1 MSNDFKDIEEVLD
14 ILPEEDS
21 EKKDLTEVEESSII
35 EVQDEKDEFSE
46 EMQESRR
53 KDYKF
58 ARKNLKNAMDIGN
71 EALEDLIEIA
81 KSSQQPRA
89 YEVIATLVKNVSD
102 ASDKLMD
109 VNKKLHEIEIIA
121 EPEKNLKNMD
131 KLQLNQQNNTYYV
144 GSTADLQELI
154 NNTMSDKEL
163 IEIDKDDEEE

>member
-1 MSNDFKDIEEVLD
+1 MSKDFKDIEDSLDVL
-14 ILPEEDS
+14 PEDS
-21 EKKDLTEVEESSII
+21 EITDLTEVQDNVII
-35 EVQDEKDEFSE
+35 EVQDDEFSE
-46 EMQESRR
+46 EMQDSRR
-53 KDYKF
+53 KDYKY
-58 ARKNLKNAMDIGN
+58 ARKNLKNAVKIGN
-71 EALEDLIEIA
+71 EALEDLLEIA

-131 KLQLNQQNNTYYV
+131 KLELNQQNNTYYV

-154 NNTMSDKEL
+154 NNTMSDNTL
-163 IEIDKDDEEE
+163 IEVDKDDEDE

>member
-1 MSNDFKDIEEVLD
+1 MSKDFKEIEEVLD
-14 ILPEEDS
+14 ILPEDS
-21 EKKDLTEVEESSII
+21 EVKDLTEVEEIDII
-35 EVQDEKDEFSE
+35 EVQDEFSE
-46 EMQESRR
+46 EMQDSRR

-131 KLQLNQQNNTYYV
+131 KLELNQQNNTYYV

-154 NNTMSDKEL
+154 NNTMSDKTL
-163 IEIDKDDEEE
+163 IEVDKDGEDE

>member
-1 MSNDFKDIEEVLD
+1 MSKDFKDIEKVLD
-14 ILPEEDS
+14 ILPEDS
-21 EKKDLTEVEESSII
+21 EIKDLTEVEDGSII
-35 EVQDEKDEFSE
+35 EIQDEKDEFSE
-46 EMQESRR
+46 EMQDSRR

-58 ARKNLKNAMDIGN
+58 ARKNLKNAMEIGN

-131 KLQLNQQNNTYYV
+131 KLELNQQNNTYYV

-163 IEIDKDDEEE
+163 IEIDKDDDEEE

>member
-14 ILPEEDS
+14 ILPEDS
-21 EKKDLTEVEESSII
+21 EIKDLTEVQESDIV
-35 EVQDEKDEFSE
+35 EVQDEFSE
-46 EMQESRR
+46 EMQDSRR

-58 ARKNLKNAMDIGN
+58 ARKNLKNAMEIGS

-81 KSSQQPRA
+81 KNSQQPRA

-121 EPEKNLKNMD
+121 EPEKNLKNM
-131 KLQLNQQNNTYYV
+131 
-144 GSTADLQELI
+144 ELF
-154 NNTMSDKEL
+154 S
-163 IEIDKDDEEE
+163 

>member
-1 MSNDFKDIEEVLD
+1 MSKDFKDIEEVLD
-14 ILPEEDS
+14 ILPEES
-21 EKKDLTEVEESSII
+21 EIKDLTEVEENSII

-131 KLQLNQQNNTYYV
+131 KLELNQQNNTYYV

-163 IEIDKDDEEE
+163 IEIDKDDEDE

>member
-1 MSNDFKDIEEVLD
+1 MSKDFKDIEECLD
-14 ILPEEDS
+14 ILPEDS
-21 EKKDLTEVEESSII
+21 EIKELTEVEGRDII
-35 EVQDEKDEFSE
+35 EVQDEFSE
-46 EMQESRR
+46 EMQDSRR

-58 ARKNLKNAMDIGN
+58 ARKNLKNAMEIGN

-131 KLQLNQQNNTYYV
+131 KLELNQQNNTYYV

-154 NNTMSDKEL
+154 NNTMSDKTL
-163 IEIDKDDEEE
+163 IEVNKDDEDE

>member
-1 MSNDFKDIEEVLD
+1 MSKDFKDIEDSLDVL
-14 ILPEEDS
+14 PEDS
-21 EKKDLTEVEESSII
+21 ETTDLTEVQDNVII
-35 EVQDEKDEFSE
+35 EVQDDEFSE
-46 EMQESRR
+46 EMQDSRR
-53 KDYKF
+53 KDYKY
-58 ARKNLKNAMDIGN
+58 ARKNLKNAVKIGN
-71 EALEDLIEIA
+71 EALEDLLEIA

-131 KLQLNQQNNTYYV
+131 KLELNQQNNTYYV

-154 NNTMSDKEL
+154 NNTMSEDNNV
-163 IEIDKDDEEE
+163 IEIDKNDEEE

>member
-1 MSNDFKDIEEVLD
+1 MSKDFKDIEEVLD
-14 ILPEEDS
+14 ILPEEAS
-21 EKKDLTEVEESSII
+21 EITDLTEVQDNVII
-35 EVQDEKDEFSE
+35 EVQDEKDEFSD
-46 EMQESRR
+46 EMQDSRR

-58 ARKNLKNAMDIGN
+58 ARKNLKNAMEIGN

-131 KLQLNQQNNTYYV
+131 KLELNQQNNTYYV

-163 IEIDKDDEEE
+163 IEIDKDEDE

>member
-14 ILPEEDS
+14 ILPEDS
-21 EKKDLTEVEESSII
+21 EIKDLTEIQDGSII
-35 EVQDEKDEFSE
+35 EIQDEKDEFSK
-46 EMQESRR
+46 EMQDSRR

-58 ARKNLKNAMDIGN
+58 ARKNLKNAMEIGN

-81 KSSQQPRA
+81 KNSQQPRA

-121 EPEKNLKNMD
+121 EPEKNLKNME
-131 KLQLNQQNNTYYV
+131 KLELNQQNNTYYV

-154 NNTMSDKEL
+154 NNTMADKTL
-163 IEIDKDDEEE
+163 IEVDKNDEEE

>member
-1 MSNDFKDIEEVLD
+1 MSKDFKDIEEVLD
-14 ILPEEDS
+14 ILPEDS
-21 EKKDLTEVEESSII
+21 EIKDLTEVEDGSII
-35 EVQDEKDEFSE
+35 EIQDEKDEFSE
-46 EMQESRR
+46 EMQDSRR

-58 ARKNLKNAMDIGN
+58 ARKNLKNAMEIGN

-131 KLQLNQQNNTYYV
+131 KLELNQQNNTYYV

-154 NNTMSDKEL
+154 NNTMSDKTL
-163 IEIDKDDEEE
+163 IEVDKDDEDE

>member
-14 ILPEEDS
+14 ILPEDS
-21 EKKDLTEVEESSII
+21 EIKDLTEIQDGSII
-35 EVQDEKDEFSE
+35 EIQDEKDEFSE
-46 EMQESRR
+46 EMQDSRR

-58 ARKNLKNAMDIGN
+58 ARKNLKNAMEIGN

-81 KSSQQPRA
+81 KNSQQPRA

-131 KLQLNQQNNTYYV
+131 KLELNQQNNTYYV

-154 NNTMSDKEL
+154 NNTMADKTL
-163 IEIDKDDEEE
+163 IEVDKNDEEE

>member
-14 ILPEEDS
+14 ILPEDS
-21 EKKDLTEVEESSII
+21 EIKDLTEVEDGSII

-46 EMQESRR
+46 EMQDSRR

-131 KLQLNQQNNTYYV
+131 KLELNQQNNTYYV

-163 IEIDKDDEEE
+163 IEIDKDDEGE

>member
-1 MSNDFKDIEEVLD
+1 MSKDFKDIEDSLD
-14 ILPEEDS
+14 ILPEDS
-21 EKKDLTEVEESSII
+21 EITDLTEVQDNVII
-35 EVQDEKDEFSE
+35 EVQDDEFSE
-46 EMQESRR
+46 EMQDSRR
-53 KDYKF
+53 KDYKY
-58 ARKNLKNAMDIGN
+58 ARKNLKNAVKIGN
-71 EALEDLIEIA
+71 EALEDLLEIA

-131 KLQLNQQNNTYYV
+131 KLELNQQNNTYYV

-154 NNTMSDKEL
+154 NNTMSEDNSV
-163 IEIDKDDEEE
+163 IEIDKNDEDE

>member
-1 MSNDFKDIEEVLD
+1 MSKDFKEIEEVLD
-14 ILPEEDS
+14 ILPEDS

-131 KLQLNQQNNTYYV
+131 KLELNQQNNTYYV

-163 IEIDKDDEEE
+163 IEIDKDDDEDE

>member
-1 MSNDFKDIEEVLD
+1 MSKDFKEIEEVLD
-14 ILPEEDS
+14 ILPEDS
-21 EKKDLTEVEESSII
+21 EVKDLTEVEESDII
-35 EVQDEKDEFSE
+35 EVQDEFSE
-46 EMQESRR
+46 EMQDSRR

-131 KLQLNQQNNTYYV
+131 KLELNQQNNTYYV

-154 NNTMSDKEL
+154 NNTMSDNTL
-163 IEIDKDDEEE
+163 IEVDKDDEEE

>member
-1 MSNDFKDIEEVLD
+1 MSKDFKDIEDSLD
-14 ILPEEDS
+14 VLPEDS
-21 EKKDLTEVEESSII
+21 DIKDLTEVQDSVII
-35 EVQDEKDEFSE
+35 EVQDDEFSE
-46 EMQESRR
+46 EMQDSRR
-53 KDYKF
+53 KDYKY
-58 ARKNLKNAMDIGN
+58 ARKNLKNAVKIGN

-131 KLQLNQQNNTYYV
+131 KLELNQQNNTYYV

-163 IEIDKDDEEE
+163 IEIDKDDDEGE

>member
-1 MSNDFKDIEEVLD
+1 MSKDFKDIEEVLD
-14 ILPEEDS
+14 VLPEDS
-21 EKKDLTEVEESSII
+21 EIKDLTEVEEGSII

-81 KSSQQPRA
+81 KNSQQPRA

-131 KLQLNQQNNTYYV
+131 KLELNQQNNTYYV

-163 IEIDKDDEEE
+163 IEIDKDDDEEE

>member
-1 MSNDFKDIEEVLD
+1 MSKDFKEIEEVLD
-14 ILPEEDS
+14 ILPEDS
-21 EKKDLTEVEESSII
+21 EVKDLTEVEESDII
-35 EVQDEKDEFSE
+35 EVQDEFSE
-46 EMQESRR
+46 EMQDSRR

-58 ARKNLKNAMDIGN
+58 ARKNLKNAMEIGN

-131 KLQLNQQNNTYYV
+131 KLELNQQNNTYYV

-154 NNTMSDKEL
+154 NNTISDKTL
-163 IEIDKDDEEE
+163 IEVDKVDEEE

>member
-1 MSNDFKDIEEVLD
+1 MSKDFKDIEEVLD
-14 ILPEEDS
+14 ILPEDS
-21 EKKDLTEVEESSII
+21 EIKDLTEVEDDSII
-35 EVQDEKDEFSE
+35 EIQDEKDEFSE
-46 EMQESRR
+46 EMQDSRR

-58 ARKNLKNAMDIGN
+58 ARKNLKNAMEIGN

-131 KLQLNQQNNTYYV
+131 KLELNQQNNTYYV

-154 NNTMSDKEL
+154 NNTISDKTL
-163 IEIDKDDEEE
+163 IEVDKVDEEE

>member
-1 MSNDFKDIEEVLD
+1 MSKDFKDIEDSLD
-14 ILPEEDS
+14 VLPEDS
-21 EKKDLTEVEESSII
+21 DIKDLTEVQDGVII

-46 EMQESRR
+46 EMQDSRR

-58 ARKNLKNAMDIGN
+58 ARKNLKNAVNIGN

-102 ASDKLMD
+102 ASDRLMD
-109 VNKKLHEIEIIA
+109 VNKKLHEIEIIS

-131 KLQLNQQNNTYYV
+131 KLELNQQNNTYYV

-154 NNTMSDKEL
+154 NNTMSDKTL
-163 IEIDKDDEEE
+163 IEVDKDDDKEE

>member
-14 ILPEEDS
+14 ILPEDS
-21 EKKDLTEVEESSII
+21 EIKDLTEIQDGSII
-35 EVQDEKDEFSE
+35 EIQDEKDEFSE
-46 EMQESRR
+46 EMQDSRR

-58 ARKNLKNAMDIGN
+58 ARKNLKNAMEIGN

-131 KLQLNQQNNTYYV
+131 KLELNQQNNTYYV

-154 NNTMSDKEL
+154 NNTMSDKTL
-163 IEIDKDDEEE
+163 IEVDKNDEEE

>member
-14 ILPEEDS
+14 ILPEDS
-21 EKKDLTEVEESSII
+21 EVKDLTEVEESDII
-35 EVQDEKDEFSE
+35 EVQDEFSE
-46 EMQESRR
+46 EMQDSRR

-58 ARKNLKNAMDIGN
+58 ARKNLKNAMEIGN

-131 KLQLNQQNNTYYV
+131 KLELNQQNNTYYV

-154 NNTMSDKEL
+154 NNTMSDKTL
-163 IEIDKDDEEE
+163 IEVDKDDEDE

>member
-14 ILPEEDS
+14 ILPEDS
-21 EKKDLTEVEESSII
+21 EIKDLTEVEDSNII
-35 EVQDEKDEFSE
+35 EVQDEFSG
-46 EMQESRR
+46 EMQDSRR
-53 KDYKF
+53 EDYKF
-58 ARKNLKNAMDIGN
+58 ARKNLKNAMEIGN

-131 KLQLNQQNNTYYV
+131 KLELNQQNNTYYV

-154 NNTMSDKEL
+154 NNTMSNKTL
-163 IEIDKDDEEE
+163 IEVDKNDEEE

>member
-1 MSNDFKDIEEVLD
+1 MSKDFKEIEEVLD
-14 ILPEEDS
+14 ILPEDS
-21 EKKDLTEVEESSII
+21 EVKDLTEVEESDII
-35 EVQDEKDEFSE
+35 EVQDEFSE
-46 EMQESRR
+46 EMQDSRR

-131 KLQLNQQNNTYYV
+131 KLELNQQNNTYYV

-154 NNTMSDKEL
+154 NNTMSDKTL
-163 IEIDKDDEEE
+163 IEVDKDDEEE

>member
-1 MSNDFKDIEEVLD
+1 MSKDFKEIEEVLD
-14 ILPEEDS
+14 ILPEDS
-21 EKKDLTEVEESSII
+21 EVKDLTEVEEIDII
-35 EVQDEKDEFSE
+35 EVQDEFSE
-46 EMQESRR
+46 EMQDSRR

-131 KLQLNQQNNTYYV
+131 KLELNQQNNTYYV

-154 NNTMSDKEL
+154 NNTMSDKTL
-163 IEIDKDDEEE
+163 IEVDKDDEEE

>member
-1 MSNDFKDIEEVLD
+1 MSKEFKDIEEVLD
-14 ILPEEDS
+14 ILPEDS
-21 EKKDLTEVEESSII
+21 EIKDLTEVEDGSII
-35 EVQDEKDEFSE
+35 EIQDEKDEFTE
-46 EMQESRR
+46 EMQDSRR

-81 KSSQQPRA
+81 KNSQQPRA

-131 KLQLNQQNNTYYV
+131 KLELNQQNNTYYV

-154 NNTMSDKEL
+154 NNTMSDKTL
-163 IEIDKDDEEE
+163 IEVDKDDEDE

>member
-1 MSNDFKDIEEVLD
+1 MPNDFKDIEEVLD
-14 ILPEEDS
+14 ILPEDS
-21 EKKDLTEVEESSII
+21 EIKDLTEVEDSNII
-35 EVQDEKDEFSE
+35 EVQDEFSG
-46 EMQESRR
+46 EMQDSRR
-53 KDYKF
+53 EDYKF
-58 ARKNLKNAMDIGN
+58 ARKNLKNAMEIGN

-131 KLQLNQQNNTYYV
+131 KLELNQQNNTYYV

-154 NNTMSDKEL
+154 NNTMADKTL
-163 IEIDKDDEEE
+163 IEVDKNDEEE

>member
-14 ILPEEDS
+14 ILPEDS

-46 EMQESRR
+46 EMQDSRR

-131 KLQLNQQNNTYYV
+131 KLELNQQNNTYYV

-163 IEIDKDDEEE
+163 IEIDKDDDEEE

>member
-1 MSNDFKDIEEVLD
+1 MSNDFKDIEEGLD
-14 ILPEEDS
+14 ILPEES
-21 EKKDLTEVEESSII
+21 EIKDLTEVEESDII
-35 EVQDEKDEFSE
+35 EVQDEFSE
-46 EMQESRR
+46 EMQDSRR

-131 KLQLNQQNNTYYV
+131 KLELNQQNNTYYV

-154 NNTMSDKEL
+154 NNTMSDKTL
-163 IEIDKDDEEE
+163 IEVDKDDEDE

>member
-14 ILPEEDS
+14 ILPEDS
-21 EKKDLTEVEESSII
+21 EIKDLTEVEESDII
-35 EVQDEKDEFSE
+35 EVQDEFSE
-46 EMQESRR
+46 EMQDSRR

-58 ARKNLKNAMDIGN
+58 ARKNLKNAMEIGN

-131 KLQLNQQNNTYYV
+131 KLELNQQNNTYYV

-163 IEIDKDDEEE
+163 IEIDKDDEDE

>member
-1 MSNDFKDIEEVLD
+1 MSKDFKDIEEVLD
-14 ILPEEDS
+14 VLPEDS
-21 EKKDLTEVEESSII
+21 EIKDLTEVEEIDII
-35 EVQDEKDEFSE
+35 EVQDEFSE
-46 EMQESRR
+46 EMQDSRR

-58 ARKNLKNAMDIGN
+58 ARKNLKNAMEIGN

-131 KLQLNQQNNTYYV
+131 KLELNQQNNTYYV
-144 GSTADLQELI
+144 GSTADLKELI
-154 NNTMSDKEL
+154 NNTMSDKTL
-163 IEIDKDDEEE
+163 IEVDKDDEEE

>member
-1 MSNDFKDIEEVLD
+1 MSKDFKDIEEVLD
-14 ILPEEDS
+14 ILPEES
-21 EKKDLTEVEESSII
+21 EIKDLTEVEESSII

-131 KLQLNQQNNTYYV
+131 KLELNQQNNTYYV

-154 NNTMSDKEL
+154 NNTMSDNTL
-163 IEIDKDDEEE
+163 IEVDKDDEDE

>member
-1 MSNDFKDIEEVLD
+1 MSKDFKDIEEVLD
-14 ILPEEDS
+14 ILPEDS
-21 EKKDLTEVEESSII
+21 EVKDLTEVEESDII
-35 EVQDEKDEFSE
+35 EVQDEFSE
-46 EMQESRR
+46 EMQDSRR

-131 KLQLNQQNNTYYV
+131 KLELNQQNNTYYV

-154 NNTMSDKEL
+154 NNTMSDKTL
-163 IEIDKDDEEE
+163 IEVEKDDEDE

>member
-1 MSNDFKDIEEVLD
+1 MSKDFKDIEEVLD
-14 ILPEEDS
+14 ILPEDS
-21 EKKDLTEVEESSII
+21 EVKDLTEVEESDII
-35 EVQDEKDEFSE
+35 EVQDEFSE
-46 EMQESRR
+46 EMQDSRR

-131 KLQLNQQNNTYYV
+131 KLELNQQNNTYYV

-154 NNTMSDKEL
+154 NNTMSDKTL
-163 IEIDKDDEEE
+163 IEVDKDDEDE

>member
-1 MSNDFKDIEEVLD
+1 MSKDFKDIEDSLDVL
-14 ILPEEDS
+14 PEDS
-21 EKKDLTEVEESSII
+21 ETTDLTEVQDNVII
-35 EVQDEKDEFSE
+35 EVQDDEFSE
-46 EMQESRR
+46 EMQDSRR
-53 KDYKF
+53 KDYKY
-58 ARKNLKNAMDIGN
+58 ARKNLKNAVKIGN
-71 EALEDLIEIA
+71 EALEDLLEIA

-131 KLQLNQQNNTYYV
+131 KLELNQQNNTYYV

-154 NNTMSDKEL
+154 NNTMSEDNSV
-163 IEIDKDDEEE
+163 IEIDKNDEDE

>member
-1 MSNDFKDIEEVLD
+1 MSKDFKDIEEVLD

-21 EKKDLTEVEESSII
+21 EIKDLTEVEEGSII
-35 EVQDEKDEFSE
+35 EVQDEFSE
-46 EMQESRR
+46 EMQDSRR

-131 KLQLNQQNNTYYV
+131 KLELNQQNNTYYV

-163 IEIDKDDEEE
+163 IEIDKDDEDE

>member
-14 ILPEEDS
+14 ILPEDS
-21 EKKDLTEVEESSII
+21 EIKDLTEVQESDIV
-35 EVQDEKDEFSE
+35 EVQDEFSSELKD
-46 EMQESRR
+46 SRR
-53 KDYKF
+53 DDYNY
-58 ARKNLKNAMDIGN
+58 ARKKLRNAMEIGN

-81 KSSQQPRA
+81 KNSQQPRA

-131 KLQLNQQNNTYYV
+131 KLELNQQNNTYYV

-154 NNTMSDKEL
+154 NNTMSNKTL
-163 IEIDKDDEEE
+163 IEVDKNDEEE

>member
-1 MSNDFKDIEEVLD
+1 MSKDFKEIEEVLD
-14 ILPEEDS
+14 ILPEDS
-21 EKKDLTEVEESSII
+21 EVKDLTEVEESDII
-35 EVQDEKDEFSE
+35 EVQDEFSE
-46 EMQESRR
+46 EMQDSRR

-58 ARKNLKNAMDIGN
+58 ARKNLKNAMEIGN

-131 KLQLNQQNNTYYV
+131 KLELNQQNNTYYV